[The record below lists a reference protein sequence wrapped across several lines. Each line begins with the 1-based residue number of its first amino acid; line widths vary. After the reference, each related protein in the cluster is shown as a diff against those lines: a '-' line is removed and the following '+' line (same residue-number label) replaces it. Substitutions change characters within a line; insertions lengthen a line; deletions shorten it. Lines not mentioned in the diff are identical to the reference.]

1 MATGSDT
8 PTPGAPDGALPVL
21 RAEAG
26 RLGLALS
33 EGAIEGFQRY
43 LALLETWNDRAG
55 LTAITDPETAQRRHF
70 GESLALLVALRDAG
84 LLRSGEA
91 ARVADLG
98 PGGGFPG
105 VPMAIADPALNLVLI
120 ESQERR
126 CAFLRTVTEELGL
139 AGVTVVHARAEEA
152 GRMPALRGAFDLV
165 VARALAAMPVLVEY
179 ALPLLREGGV
189 LATPKG
195 SRGDEELVEA
205 ARAIDALGGAALEPL
220 ALPLPA
226 DVPPQRVYLVRR
238 TGPLDDRYPRRPGMP
253 LKRPL

>member
-1 MATGSDT
+1 MADVLDSPSHDRASDS
-8 PTPGAPDGALPVL
+8 LPVL
-21 RAEAG
+21 RGEAE
-26 RLGLALS
+26 RLGLVLPVR
-33 EGAIEGFQRY
+33 AIERFERY
-43 LALLETWNDRAG
+43 LALLEEWNDRAG
-55 LTAITDPETAQRRHF
+55 LTAITDSETAQRRHF
-70 GESLALLVALRDAG
+70 GESIALVVALRAAG
-84 LLRSGEA
+84 VLRAGEG

-105 VPMAIADPALNLVLI
+105 IPMAIAEPSLTLVAI

-126 CAFLRTVTEELGL
+126 CAFLRVVAQELGL
-139 AGVTVVHARAEEA
+139 TGVSVVHARAEEA
-152 GRMPALRGAFDLV
+152 GRMPALRESFDLV

-179 ALPLLREGGV
+179 ALPLLRTGGV

-205 ARAIDALGGAALEPL
+205 TRAIQALGGQALPPA
-220 ALPLPA
+220 ALPLPD

-238 TGPLDDRYPRRPGMP
+238 TGPLDDRYPRRPGVP